1 MGDRELINIF
11 DNLKQLCT
19 HECGS
24 LPPELIKKSIARS
37 VVHLS
42 QLTRQN
48 QKDATPEFDDCSL
61 SRKIEFQLAVLNK
74 QNDVPKL
81 HQLLRAL
88 RRNEFDPLQKNKNAV
103 LIFLLKLSELEHKS
117 KEREPF
123 ILNHSLTTLR
133 HKNHSFTSLS
143 KVSTERKPLVAS
155 RVISPSSESSLS
167 FQSVNSS
174 SRFSNSIDHDFI
186 QKITSREK
194 SKSSTKDKR
203 TNESVPRCY
212 SADSFSQI
220 ASNSVQKRITTY
232 DTNLVSE
239 AEIVKELSYCFQGL
253 PGSVIKLDHT
263 GGFTIDPQVK
273 VPYPDLVLKLM
284 EIGYLH
290 NNIVNKSKMLL
301 KNGAVLRA
309 IESAIRKLLKEY
321 YKVIACIQ
329 SEFVEPSDCQAESS
343 REGNKKHRITLARL
357 FFNVSQTFGTLK
369 TICDVINAIQNT
381 KGGAALTALYP
392 MRFHGDP
399 RYSTILDDIVTHAE
413 RPLMNMMCTWMVEGE
428 LCDPHDEFFIAIN
441 TECHDRDIWRNK
453 FILRSA
459 LMPNIISENQASM
472 ILRSGKAIKFLTVI
486 CEERIPVVGMREKLK
501 RMKDANISDLRNPRS
516 ELTDLVAAVTD
527 ETSKLV
533 LDTLVDKFKLFE
545 HFQGLR
551 RYMLLGQGDF
561 VNYFMDLVE
570 PQMRK
575 PASKLQYYEL
585 MSLLGTAIRG
595 SNAAFEDPD
604 VINRVTVKLLVASGG
619 DWGSDVFGLQYLMH
633 DTLDAALRIS
643 EGAYSQ
649 VFNFLWRTKRME
661 SILLR
666 LRKERWATKNYLNLL
681 ARKFPDINGVIM
693 CADKLN
699 LEFLHFARQ
708 FHYYILFEV
717 VECLWEK
724 FLQEYK
730 KARSFDEVI
739 KAHDSFIKLIQTKT
753 FHRDESRVFIN
764 QFRLIWDLVYE
775 LESLE
780 EMFFNRV
787 VNECEYYSERK
798 KKIELHGT
806 SHNEEAQNYL
816 KKREFKSFLD
826 SVRAQYDIINRN
838 YQGVLKKFL
847 LALSSESSNEL
858 VVLSD
863 RIDFNDYYKK
873 GDSRITDSMKYS
885 FCNELLP

>member
-1 MGDRELINIF
+1 
-11 DNLKQLCT
+11 DNLKQLST
-19 HECGS
+19 HECAS
-24 LPPELIKKSIARS
+24 LPPDLIKRSLARS
-37 VVHLS
+37 VMHITS
-42 QLTRQN
+42 QPTRQK
-48 QKDATPEFDDCSL
+48 QKQSTPELDEYTL
-61 SRKIEFQLAVLNK
+61 SRKIEVQLTLLNK
-74 QNDVPKL
+74 QNDMPRF
-81 HQLLRAL
+81 HQLLRDL
-88 RRNEFDPLQKNKNAV
+88 RRHELEPLKDRNAI
-103 LIFLLKLSELEHKS
+103 LLFLLRLSELEHKCKD
-117 KEREPF
+117 KESF
-123 ILNHSLTTLR
+123 VHSHSLAALR

-143 KVSTERKPLVAS
+143 KISADGKSLVVP
-155 RVISPSSESSLS
+155 RVISPCSESGISFRTINSTTRFTSL
-167 FQSVNSS
+167 
-174 SRFSNSIDHDFI
+174 IDHTFI
-186 QKITSREK
+186 QKRASKEK
-194 SKSSTKDKR
+194 TKTSTKDRKV
-203 TNESVPRCY
+203 NESVPRCY
-212 SADSFSQI
+212 STDSFSRI
-220 ASNSVQKRITTY
+220 SSNAAQKRITTY
-232 DTNLVSE
+232 DTHIISE
-239 AEIVKELSYCFQGL
+239 AVIVKELLYCFQGL
-253 PGSVIKLDHT
+253 PGSAIKLDHNH
-263 GGFTIDPQVK
+263 GFTIDPQVK

-290 NNIVNKSKMLL
+290 NYIVNKSKMLL
-301 KNGAVLRA
+301 KNGAVLVA
-309 IESAIRKLLKEY
+309 VESAIRKLLIEH
-321 YKVIACIQ
+321 YKMIACIQ
-329 SEFVEPSDCQAESS
+329 SEFMDGHVESS
-343 REGNKKHRITLARL
+343 GGEDGKKHRFTLARL
-357 FFNVSQTFGTLK
+357 VFSFSQTFGTLK

-381 KGGAALTALYP
+381 KGGAALTSLYP
-392 MRFHGDP
+392 MRYHGDP

-413 RPLMNMMCTWMVEGE
+413 RPLMNMICTWMVEGE
-428 LCDPHDEFFIAIN
+428 LRDPYDEFFIAIN

-501 RMKDANISDLRNPRS
+501 KLKDVNISDLRNPRS
-516 ELTDLVAAVTD
+516 ELTDLVAAVSD

-533 LDTLVDKFKLFE
+533 LDTLVDKFKLFQ

-570 PQMRK
+570 PHMRK

-595 SNAAFEDPD
+595 SNAAYEDPD

-643 EGAYSQ
+643 EGTYSQ

-681 ARKFPDINGVIM
+681 AKKFPDINGVIM

-739 KAHDSFIKLIQTKT
+739 KAHDNFIKLIQSKT
-753 FHRDESRVFIN
+753 FHQDESRVFIN

-787 VNECEYYSERK
+787 VKECEYHTERE
-798 KKIELHGT
+798 KKIKQYGT

-847 LALSSESSNEL
+847 LALSSENCNEL
-858 VVLSD
+858 VILSD

-873 GDSRITDSMKYS
+873 SDSRITDSMKYS
-885 FCNELLP
+885 FCNELFS